1 MFKKEKFFNLKL
13 GNKWK
18 FVIISFRFSHQVSIL
33 IVQVNEYPKSIGLEN
48 MCRNF

>member
-18 FVIISFRFSHQVSIL
+18 FVIINFRFSRQL
-33 IVQVNEYPKSIGLEN
+33 PKSIGLEN
-48 MCRNF
+48 IFRNF